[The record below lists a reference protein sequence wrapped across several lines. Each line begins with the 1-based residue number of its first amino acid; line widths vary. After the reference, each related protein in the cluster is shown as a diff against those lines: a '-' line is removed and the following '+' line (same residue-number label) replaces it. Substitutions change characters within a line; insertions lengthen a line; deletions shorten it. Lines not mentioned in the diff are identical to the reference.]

1 MKQKKTKKLSAKLV
15 LTLTIII
22 GVLFT
27 SLILIS
33 NNIIKE
39 SSLKETRQNINV
51 FASSFTSE
59 MSGII
64 DSCFSAMDF
73 YTQSDAVKFCENSE
87 EIGAWL
93 ATTPYRRNPYFNY
106 VLFIDANGNSFYDD
120 GKTGFHGDRDYFKEI
135 MGYGTETVVTNPTVA
150 KATGLVSAMIVKA
163 AYNQYN
169 QKIGMFVGVKNM
181 KEFQSMVNAV
191 RYGEKGYAMMLDGT
205 GNVVAF
211 PDTSYQMTKNFLTED
226 IEGHGDIKVVAKDM
240 VARNTGEV
248 YIDGFM
254 TSGKELVV
262 YSTIDNTPWSVAV
275 SVPQAQIEATATK
288 ISTILAFS
296 NIGIAVVIILVL
308 LISLAGSLKPLK
320 DVVKNIDEV
329 STGNADLTQRI
340 KVSTNDE
347 IGDVANK
354 FNGFMEKLQEI
365 IGEVKKS
372 KDNLVAVDGNL
383 QLSTQNTKSV
393 ISEIISNIDVV
404 KGQVEQQTISV
415 NGTTTAV
422 TEIVK
427 DIHALDK
434 MIETQASGVT
444 EASAAVEQMIGN
456 INAINH
462 SIEKMANSFV
472 ELAEKAKLGAS
483 KQTVV
488 NEQIASIEA
497 QSLMLQD
504 ANAAISSIA
513 SQTNLLAMNAAIEA
527 AHAGDSGKGFAV
539 VADEIRKLS
548 ETSSS
553 QSKTIGEQLKTI
565 KTAIAE
571 VVESSS
577 ESSQAFLAVTEKV
590 GLTDELVR
598 QIRGAMDE
606 QSAGSQQVLIA
617 LHTMSDST
625 TDVRDSASN
634 MSTSA
639 QTILDEV
646 NNLKKVSA
654 EIETSMIEM
663 DNGAKRINE
672 TGEILIE
679 ISESMNKS
687 ISEIGEEVDLFK
699 V

>member
-15 LTLTIII
+15 LTLSIII

-27 SLILIS
+27 SLILVS

-39 SSLKETRQNINV
+39 SSLKDTRQSINV
-51 FASSFTSE
+51 FADSFISE
-59 MSGII
+59 LSGII

-135 MGYGTETVVTNPTVA
+135 MRYGADTVVTNPTVA

-181 KEFQSMVNAV
+181 QEFQSMVNAV

-226 IEGHGDIKVVAKDM
+226 IEGHGDIKIVAKDM

-262 YSTIDNTPWSVAV
+262 YSTIDNTPWSVAI

-483 KQTVV
+483 KQTIV

-679 ISESMNKS
+679 ISESMNQS

>member
-135 MGYGTETVVTNPTVA
+135 MGYGAETVVTNPTVA

>member
-15 LTLTIII
+15 LTLSIII

-27 SLILIS
+27 SLILVS

-39 SSLKETRQNINV
+39 SSLKDTRQSINV
-51 FASSFTSE
+51 FADSFISE
-59 MSGII
+59 LSGII

-135 MGYGTETVVTNPTVA
+135 MRYGADTVVTNPTVA

-262 YSTIDNTPWSVAV
+262 YSTIDNTPWSVAI

-415 NGTTTAV
+415 NGTTSAV

-679 ISESMNKS
+679 ISESMNQS